1 MENKSVGI
9 KLIAK
14 ERQKQIDK
22 HGFTAEHH
30 VAHPEWYDI
39 NNIAGNFKQLQDA
52 VLKLLGLDINGVKI
66 EDTPHPVNWDKEWFH
81 NLLGRPQK
89 ERLVIAGALIAAE
102 LDRLDQLEK
111 Q

>member
-1 MENKSVGI
+1 METKSVGVE
-9 KLIAK
+9 LIAK

-39 NNIAGNFKQLQDA
+39 KQYAGDFNQLQDA
-52 VLKLLGLDINGVKI
+52 AMKLLHVDVRGIKKGEI
-66 EDTPHPVNWDKEWFH
+66 PEPINWDKEWYL
-81 NLLGRPQK
+81 NLCDRPQK
-89 ERLVIAGALIAAE
+89 ERLIIAGALIAAE